1 MQGFNIKTLQKDG
14 FNLSIWDIGGQ
25 KSIRP
30 YWCEGAPCLWASHAT
45 DLLQHSLRPLLLPL
59 PCRRNYFDRTDAL
72 VYVIDS
78 ADRIRLPESS
88 EELHEL
94 LQVRIAVLGA
104 IKGHCCECCC
114 TKEEAAGLTHLLHR
128 CRAQRLLIRSCRLRW
143 PAASHPSG
151 GEAGQR
157 AGGHLCKQAGPGGCS
172 NSR

>member
-30 YWCEGAPCLWASHAT
+30 YWCEARPPCLCASHST
-45 DLLQHSLRPLLLPL
+45 DLLRHSLRPLRLPL

-94 LQVRIAVLGA
+94 LQVRIAVFGA
-104 IKGHCCECCC
+104 SKRS
-114 TKEEAAGLTHLLHR
+114 LL
-128 CRAQRLLIRSCRLRW
+128 
-143 PAASHPSG
+143 
-151 GEAGQR
+151 
-157 AGGHLCKQAGPGGCS
+157 
-172 NSR
+172 